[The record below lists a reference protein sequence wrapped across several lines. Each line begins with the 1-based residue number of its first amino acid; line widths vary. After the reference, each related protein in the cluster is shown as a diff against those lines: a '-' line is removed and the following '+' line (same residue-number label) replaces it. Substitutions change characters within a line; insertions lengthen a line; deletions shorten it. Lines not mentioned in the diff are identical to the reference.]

1 MHTPD
6 SRIISWA
13 PLSGAVLA
21 AALAPVAAAGSTVYH
36 DQPAFAAAV
45 SAPLT
50 TVTFDDAAACNACLT
65 GAEYA
70 ALGMTFVQLDGLG
83 MNRVGNTVPGWWG
96 ANFVTEACLNSAP
109 NAVSSSIFT
118 ETANQWSDRFEFR
131 FDPPVRAAGAFIGNL
146 GGGCCPDNGT
156 VVEFVAQ
163 DGTVLHS
170 YVVSWDSPGVIF
182 GPTGQIWDNR
192 VFAGAISAQPI
203 KAMRVLNNCC
213 DGDGIIVDDVQF
225 AVALP
230 TCAADLNGDGQVNGA
245 DLGLLLANW
254 GGTGIGDLDGSGTV
268 TGADLGIMLAAW
280 GACGAG

>member
-1 MHTPD
+1 MRTPE
-6 SRIISWA
+6 SWSFSISTPA
-13 PLSGAVLA
+13 G
-21 AALAPVAAAGSTVYH
+21 AALAFALASVAGAGSTVYH

-45 SAPLT
+45 AAPLT
-50 TVTFDDAAACNACLT
+50 TATFDEAAACDACLT

-83 MNRVGNTVPGWWG
+83 MNAVSNTVPGSWG
-96 ANFVTEACLNSAP
+96 PNFVTQACLNSAP

-118 ETANQWSDRFEFR
+118 TTAGQASDRFEFR
-131 FDPPVRAAGAFIGNL
+131 FDPPVHAVGAFIGNL

-170 YVVSWDSPGVIF
+170 FVVSWDSPGVIL
-182 GPTGQIWDNR
+182 GTTGQVWDNR
-192 VFAGAISAQPI
+192 VFAGATSTEPI

-213 DGDGIIVDDVQF
+213 DGDGITVDDVQF
-225 AVALP
+225 AVASP

-254 GGTGIGDLDGSGTV
+254 NGTGTGDMDGSGAV
-268 TGADLGIMLAAW
+268 TGADLGELLAAW
-280 GACGAG
+280 GTCGG